1 MRITRI
7 KGENIASLA
16 EPFDIDFT
24 APPLSEVDIF
34 AITGP
39 TGSGKSSLLDA
50 VCLALYDAT
59 PRYESSQR
67 RGDTFIDSSGEE
79 ESSTSTKQLLHR
91 GAAAG
96 YAEVSFI
103 IHDIPYTARWE
114 LRRSR
119 GKSTGRLQ
127 EVQMSLL
134 NHQTGELYQDKKTK
148 VKEQIVSV
156 VGLTFNQFV
165 RAVLL
170 AQGDFSA
177 FLRAKDE
184 EKGEILMRITDT
196 DIYKE
201 ISQTIFLRAKEKST
215 ELKELE
221 EKYNLQE
228 LPSKEEIDQLEK
240 QHEAQQQNI
249 ADKEKIIGNLS
260 SQLVLLKEYS
270 QLTSSLEE
278 AKSKLEGFIPSIADI
293 TSREEKL
300 KKNRKI
306 ASLYIEKSTLERL
319 QSTFTSLQNDF
330 QLLQERKA
338 TLEDNAT
345 TFKKQ
350 IAKEK
355 ESLLALQKSYTDSE
369 PLRTKIKEKE
379 KQIVTINGE
388 ITQLKH
394 RTEELQN
401 EFNQQEK
408 QENNIL
414 STLQRLSQKSQEIEA
429 WMEQHHEAKLHFLSL
444 PTLSAQLELLHSHKE
459 YIMTTKETLQKE
471 QETLQQQRDTLH
483 TVTQELEKL
492 EKALPE
498 NIYTL
503 RNQLVEGDP
512 CPVCGSTSHPFAHTA
527 FELLDMSID
536 NLTIHRQKLKNEESD
551 LLQKLP
557 KQEQII
563 ANKEEIK
570 EEKESEFFHLLQQKA
585 PLYLLITGKELTQD
599 SDFIASSKEISA
611 LYEELQSVEQE
622 KNQLNIL
629 LSNSQNELNNCRQ
642 TLERN
647 KTLLATYSE
656 EIEEKNKLV
665 ATFKREIVE
674 KLGVSSLEIYERN
687 FLQQRE
693 EIKERLNSL
702 QEKKV
707 ANHTALQEV
716 AEQSTHL
723 TETKLPQQEKEI
735 QEAREKLATQLHLA
749 NVSFEEIHPIENS
762 FLEDEEK
769 AIQSLKKQEHTYR
782 ANLSQRESDWKAF
795 IEKNSSFQEIKEL
808 STILEEIELCK
819 KNQETINAELEE
831 NKKSF
836 ISLSVKLNEIER
848 KKKEQNRLAQR
859 IEGTK
864 EEERKWQRL
873 NYHFG
878 SSDGKKFNIQAQAYT
893 LSTLIQFANLQLRRF
908 APRYTLQRV
917 PKSLALEV
925 IDNEMMQQHR
935 SVHSLSGGETFLVSL
950 ALSLALSEISS
961 YNLRIESLFID
972 EGFGSLDEKTL
983 DAALRALQQLNRSG
997 KKVGIISHV
1006 DYITS
1011 QLPVRI
1017 EVKKSGHG
1025 ESKVAVVA
1033 D

>member
-24 APPLSEVDIF
+24 VPPLSEVDIF

-91 GAAAG
+91 GATSG

-134 NHQTGELYQDKKTK
+134 NHLTGELYQDKKTK
-148 VKEQIVSV
+148 VKEQIASV
-156 VGLTFNQFV
+156 VGLTYNQFV

-177 FLRAKDE
+177 FLRAKDD

-196 DIYKE
+196 AVYKE
-201 ISQTIFLRAKEKST
+201 ISQAIFLRAKEKST

-221 EKYNLQE
+221 EKYNIQE
-228 LPSKEEIDQLEK
+228 LPSKEEIQQLEK
-240 QHEAQQQNI
+240 QRKALQQSI
-249 ADKEKIIGNLS
+249 AEQENNVSNLS
-260 SQLVLLKEYS
+260 SQLALLKGYR

-278 AKSKLEGFIPSIADI
+278 AKSQLESFIPSIKDI
-293 TSREEKL
+293 TLREEEL

-306 ASLYIEKSTLERL
+306 ASLHIEKSALERL
-319 QSTFTSLQNDF
+319 QSTLTSLLDELK
-330 QLLQERKA
+330 LLQDRKV
-338 TLEDNAT
+338 TLEDKASTVN
-345 TFKKQ
+345 KQ
-350 IAKEK
+350 ITKEQD
-355 ESLLALQKSYTDSE
+355 SLLALQKSYTDSE

-379 KQIVTINGE
+379 RQIVAINGE

-394 RTEELQN
+394 RTEEIQN
-401 EFNQQEK
+401 ELSQQEK
-408 QENNIL
+408 QEKNIL
-414 STLQRLSQKSQEIEA
+414 STLQTLSKKSQEIDA
-429 WMEQHHEAKLHFLSL
+429 WMEQHHEAKLHLLSL
-444 PTLSAQLELLHSHKE
+444 PTLSAQLDLLHSQKE
-459 YIMTTKETLQKE
+459 YIDTSKEILQKE
-471 QETLQQQRDTLH
+471 KETLQQQRDTLLFI
-483 TVTQELEKL
+483 TQELEKL

-527 FELLDMSID
+527 FELLDMSVE
-536 NLTIHRQKLKNEESD
+536 NLTTHRQKLKDEESD
-551 LLQKLP
+551 LQQKLP

-563 ANKEEIK
+563 ANIEEINQ
-570 EEKESEFFHLLQQKA
+570 EKESEFYSLLQEKA
-585 PLYLLITGKELTQD
+585 PLYLLITGKELTKD
-599 SDFIASSKEISA
+599 SDFTAYSEEINA

-622 KNQLNIL
+622 KNQLDIK
-629 LSNSQNELNNCRQ
+629 LSNSQNELKNCRK

-647 KTLLATYSE
+647 KTLLTTYNE

-665 ATFKREIVE
+665 ASFKREIVE
-674 KLGVSSLEIYERN
+674 QLGVSSLEIYEKK
-687 FLQQRE
+687 FIQERE
-693 EIKERLNSL
+693 EKKEGLNTL
-702 QEKKV
+702 QTKKI
-707 ANHTALQEV
+707 AIHTALKEV

-723 TETKLPQQEKEI
+723 TDTKLPKQEKEI
-735 QEAREKLATQLHLA
+735 QEAREKFATQLQLA
-749 NVSFEEIHPIENS
+749 NVSLEEIYPIENS

-808 STILEEIELCK
+808 STILDEIELCK
-819 KNQETINAELEE
+819 KHQETINAELEE

-836 ISLSVKLNEIER
+836 ISLSVKMNEIER
-848 KKKEQNRLAQR
+848 KKEEQNLLIQR
-859 IEGTK
+859 IDATK

-893 LSTLIQFANLQLRRF
+893 LSRLIQFANLQLRKF
-908 APRYTLQRV
+908 APRYELQRV

-1017 EVKKSGHG
+1017 EVKKSGQG
-1025 ESKVAVVA
+1025 ESKVEVVA